1 MVVFFYS
8 FFYINFLC
16 DFVIFYI
23 LYKRKKF
30 LNYKVFFILLLLIL
44 ISINDSLCKK
54 IVENVMM

>member
-16 DFVIFYI
+16 GFVIFYI